1 MAMRAHV
8 HRTHHTGWLRASV
21 LGANDGLLSIAS
33 LILGVAAAHASPMGI
48 IVAGVA
54 GLVAGLFSM
63 GAGEYISVASQA
75 DTERADL
82 ELERIAL
89 AKEYD
94 SERAELAAIYAGRG
108 LDPELATQVADQL
121 MAHDALGAH
130 ARDDIG
136 ISDALTARPL
146 QAAVASSI
154 SFAVGGVVPLVVAA
168 LVKGEALIPS
178 VATVSVAFLLVLGA
192 AAARAG
198 GAPIVTGALRVL
210 VWGTL
215 AMGVTYAVGRMF
227 GATV

>member
-1 MAMRAHV
+1 
-8 HRTHHTGWLRASV
+8 
-21 LGANDGLLSIAS
+21 
-33 LILGVAAAHASPMGI
+33 
-48 IVAGVA
+48 
-54 GLVAGLFSM
+54 
-63 GAGEYISVASQA
+63 
-75 DTERADL
+75 
-82 ELERIAL
+82 
-89 AKEYD
+89 
-94 SERAELAAIYAGRG
+94 